1 MTRDSQ
7 ATGSPRQAAGREA
20 RPEPGRPSL
29 FADFDPDVVNG
40 SDTQRIRLLS
50 TLESQRGG
58 RTRPRSRRQATGRG
72 HRWLTRSLFVAMGL
86 GVLVMLASFAQLLRR
101 GPEVSP
107 SRVTPA
113 QAGAS
118 LESLRIS
125 PALATPEPISRAAE
139 IVEVDAPA
147 AAPMAAPGLPAP
159 QSGPSSLKATPDGAT
174 VAIAAPTPEA
184 QDRDPRPARQARPA
198 TNRDGAR
205 REASDTSADVA
216 LVEAMLVHAGPRKA
230 PPSPAE
236 ALKQCSAAAAPDVA
250 SCRARVCTLHPALP
264 ACHTH

>member
-7 ATGSPRQAAGREA
+7 ATGSPRHAAGRPA
-20 RPEPGRPSL
+20 RPDPGRPSL
-29 FADFDPDVVNG
+29 FAEFDPDVDDRN
-40 SDTQRIRLLS
+40 DTQRIRLLS

-125 PALATPEPISRAAE
+125 PALASSAPISRAAE
-139 IVEVDAPA
+139 IVEVDPPA
-147 AAPMAAPGLPAP
+147 AAPTAGPGLPAHQP
-159 QSGPSSLKATPDGAT
+159 GPSPTDVPPREAT
-174 VAIAAPTPEA
+174 VAIAAPAPAAE
-184 QDRDPRPARQARPA
+184 QRDPRPARQARPA
-198 TNRDGAR
+198 TNRDGSR
-205 REASDTSADVA
+205 RQANEASADVA

-236 ALKQCSAAAAPDVA
+236 ALKRCNSAAAPDVA
-250 SCRARVCTLHPALP
+250 SCRAGVCTQHPTLP
-264 ACHTH
+264 GCHPD